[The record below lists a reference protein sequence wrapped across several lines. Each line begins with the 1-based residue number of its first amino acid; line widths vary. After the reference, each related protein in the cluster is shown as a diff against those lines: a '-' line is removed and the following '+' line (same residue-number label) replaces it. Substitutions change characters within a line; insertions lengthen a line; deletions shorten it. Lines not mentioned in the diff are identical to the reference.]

1 MRLGYGVDGL
11 GRCFV
16 VDSDRNPHKAI
27 TEGLNHFQAIVF
39 IARLKR
45 RYARSATNRPC
56 QTLKVQRSQ

>member
-16 VDSDRNPHKAI
+16 VDSDRNPHEAI
-27 TEGLNHFQAIVF
+27 TVGLNHFQAIVF

-45 RYARSATNRPC
+45 RYVRATSR
-56 QTLKVQRSQ
+56 QSVTG

>member
-45 RYARSATNRPC
+45 RYVRAARRQSVAG
-56 QTLKVQRSQ
+56 